1 MLQGLMRYEPWSVA
15 QQRYP
20 LLPWGLRQGWQQA
33 PLPTPAVNRTFTER
47 NVHTH
52 IGHFDQSVADQSIGR
67 PAIHQQARGVHPA
80 VQGFVEALTQVGGEA
95 LDLALS
101 ACPVRAAQADA
112 NA

>member
-1 MLQGLMRYEPWSVA
+1 MRYEPWSVA

-67 PAIHQQARGVHPA
+67 PAIHQ
-80 VQGFVEALTQVGGEA
+80 
-95 LDLALS
+95 
-101 ACPVRAAQADA
+101 
-112 NA
+112 